1 MEIRHLSRLRL
12 VAGVGGR
19 WWWWW
24 WGGAPAW
31 DGRRRTGRG
40 DGFPETLRCSA
51 INFPA
56 PQSQMM
62 MRHHPGLC
70 GWWKIELWR
79 GGDSHCLETRWT
91 IPVLYLFV
99 FATFGELL
107 SNSCVKRPPWHQ
119 RGGPG
124 WLCYEQLCEE
134 MHRISYM
141 TSGNFSAPTA
151 KKGKTANLIPISNN
165 SSDVGT

>member
-1 MEIRHLSRLRL
+1 M
-12 VAGVGGR
+12 VVVVV
-19 WWWWW
+19 
-24 WGGAPAW
+24 GGAPAW

-107 SNSCVKRPPWHQ
+107 SNSCVKRPPGISA
-119 RGGPG
+119 GGRDDCAMNSCVRKCTEYLIWP
-124 WLCYEQLCEE
+124 LVTFRL
-134 MHRISYM
+134 RRL
-141 TSGNFSAPTA
+141 
-151 KKGKTANLIPISNN
+151 KKGKLRISFRFLIIVP
-165 SSDVGT
+165 T